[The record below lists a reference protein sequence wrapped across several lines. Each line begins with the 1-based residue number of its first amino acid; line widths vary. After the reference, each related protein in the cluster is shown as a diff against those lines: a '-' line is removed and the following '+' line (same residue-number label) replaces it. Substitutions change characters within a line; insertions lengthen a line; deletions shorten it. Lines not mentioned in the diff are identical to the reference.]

1 MKREKTP
8 HDAWDRFQ
16 DEGALM
22 LVLAYAGMAVLLFSL
37 KFVFFP

>member
-1 MKREKTP
+1 MKRKKTP
-8 HDAWDRFQ
+8 QNEWERFQ

-22 LVLAYAGMAVLLFSL
+22 LVLAYAGMAVLIVSV